1 MVQAVSGGS
10 REDRGLGAEWTSNVQ
25 DVITHYSFQYSPLSR
40 SCGKILFKKDYN

>member
-25 DVITHYSFQYSPLSR
+25 DVITHRCRQGR
-40 SCGKILFKKDYN
+40 NRQK